1 MGKWCE
7 FFASRTASLTV
18 DGNGNGLGES
28 EAVLANEGGDLA
40 KTVGLEVLSVGVA
53 LLGLDDVELDVVRL
67 GDSADGCRTAV
78 VLEEPRTS
86 Q

>member
-1 MGKWCE
+1 MAMAMDSERVKPSSPTKAGI
-7 FFASRTASLTV
+7 LTRP
-18 DGNGNGLGES
+18 L
-28 EAVLANEGGDLA
+28 
-40 KTVGLEVLSVGVA
+40 VLSVGVA

-67 GDSADGCRTAV
+67 SDSADGCRTAV